1 MKLRITPALTIFT
14 DDINVLRAA
23 INEAEEQCACAEA
36 AWDAANTIKTD
47 WATLSQAESD
57 YDAAVL
63 FLAALE
69 DRLQEL
75 EGRQSRKEEGELR
88 ADYYKSVL

>member
-1 MKLRITPALTIFT
+1 MKLSINPALTIIT
-14 DDINVLRAA
+14 DDIDVLRAA
-23 INEAEEQCACAEA
+23 INEAEQHCACAEA
-36 AWDAANTIKTD
+36 AWDAANTIKKD

-75 EGRQSRKEEGELR
+75 EDREARKEERELR